1 MVSTDVTGNTTE
13 TSKSSGGSL
22 GSSVADSSVAMSSA
36 SSMAMSSASSMAMS
50 SASSGVEMSSASGF
64 YGE

>member
-36 SSMAMSSASSMAMS
+36 SS
-50 SASSGVEMSSASGF
+50 GVEMSSASDVEGD
-64 YGE
+64 